1 MNRHILDTLTKREEE
16 QFSHLVEREKARE
29 QMKRYRNAGDIFEFF
44 KGEENELSDS
54 RTS

>member
-16 QFSHLVEREKARE
+16 QYSHLVEREKARE

-44 KGEENELSDS
+44 REKENENEGI
-54 RTS
+54 